1 MIYIS
6 KNIIYYKKYIQNIKS
21 ILFDYFIFNYIV
33 NNESN
38 IIITSCF
45 WINKINVI
53 YILFLYSSDKLIL
66 VIESN

>member
-1 MIYIS
+1 MIYMS
-6 KNIIYYKKYIQNIKS
+6 KNVIYYKKYIQNIKL

-45 WINKINVI
+45 WINKINVLYYK
-53 YILFLYSSDKLIL
+53 YIIFVFK
-66 VIESN
+66 